1 MLNLK
6 AIELWLKSKSGH
18 VIGERP
24 ASGWSLALVSLCPH
38 SRLKSRPPRTSA
50 ARSATGTSWPP
61 SSWISTR
68 KRWENGGHYLKLRRR
83 LRSSSS
89 LQGDFFPSLLRTSIT
104 VCSVLSE
111 RDSLF
116 RRSCYAARSH
126 DDELLFSSTPPCR
139 TRPTTGCFS
148 ALSLSRIIFLQE

>member
-111 RDSLF
+111 ERDSLF

-139 TRPTTGCFS
+139 TRPTAG
-148 ALSLSRIIFLQE
+148 